1 MAHLVL
7 CTYVILALKFVLV
20 EFQIIHCAE
29 VDCKT
34 EVCYLK
40 YLDHFKEK
48 HGKCEDLGDGK
59 IFKSPISFEKIKSLE
74 GNLIC
79 SDENCK
85 TKPLTKKANFKKC
98 GNCSKVFCL
107 QGLSLID
114 DYDYHY
120 DYQYDYHYDCGFHYC
135 TNG

>member
-1 MAHLVL
+1 MTFTYGAPRTMLIRSMYR
-7 CTYVILALKFVLV
+7 YVILALKFVLV

-79 SDENCK
+79 SDEICK
-85 TKPLTKKANFKKC
+85 TKPLSKKANFKKC
-98 GNCSKVFCL
+98 ENCSKVFCL

-114 DYDYHY
+114 NRP
-120 DYQYDYHYDCGFHYC
+120 DCGYHYC

>member
-1 MAHLVL
+1 MAHFVL

-48 HGKCEDLGDGK
+48 HAKCEDLGDGK
-59 IFKSPISFEKIKSLE
+59 IFKSPISFEKIKSLDV
-74 GNLIC
+74 NLIC
-79 SDENCK
+79 SDEICK
-85 TKPLTKKANFKKC
+85 TKPLSKKANFKKC
-98 GNCSKVFCL
+98 ENCFEVFCL

-114 DYDYHY
+114 NRP
-120 DYQYDYHYDCGFHYC
+120 DCGYHYC